1 MSTVLVTGVNR
12 GLGLEFLKQYA
23 EAGWTVIGTCRDLSQ
38 AVEASRIADE
48 SGSVELYPLEVADVD
63 SVAHL
68 ADSLSQR
75 SIDVLILNAGVMG
88 AASLSL
94 ESLDPD
100 DFLHSLRVNTVMPA
114 LMIQAFREA
123 VKRSERRL
131 IVGMSSILG
140 SIAEN
145 TDGGLYSY
153 RASKAGFNAVLRSAS
168 HDLRSDGI
176 TVLAMHP
183 GWVQTDMGGENALIG
198 TAESIAG
205 MREVIDKAT
214 PQMSGS
220 FVSYE
225 GKQLPW

>member
-1 MSTVLVTGVNR
+1 MATVLVTGVNR

-48 SGSVELYPLEVADVD
+48 SGSVELYPLEVTDAD

-88 AASLSL
+88 AASLAL
-94 ESLDPD
+94 ENLDPD

-123 VKRSERRL
+123 VKRSEHRL

-145 TDGGLYSY
+145 ADGGLYSY
-153 RASKAGFNAVLRSAS
+153 RASKAGLNAVLRSAS

-183 GWVQTDMGGENALIG
+183 GWVQTDMGGENALIN

-205 MREVIDKAT
+205 MRDVIDKAT
-214 PQMSGS
+214 AQMSGS